1 MTTQDRK
8 KLIVE
13 IEKERSSKVVV
24 FFCGDRPLAPTAIAD
39 DAIRPMY
46 DHLRTLDPKPEKLDL
61 YLYSLGGLMETPWK
75 IVTMLREF
83 CKELSVVV
91 PYKAYSAATM
101 IALGADKIS
110 MTDKSELGPI
120 DPQLNV
126 AVGPDRPQSVLP
138 QIGVEDVASYVTF
151 LRQRAGLTDQTA
163 LAGSIAALV
172 SNLTPPLLGR
182 IERVYSH
189 IRLVARKLLSL
200 ARPPIDD
207 RRVTAIIE
215 QLTEKTYVHGHGIGR
230 QEAKEI
236 GLNVEMLDG
245 KLANFVWGLYTQYE
259 SFLKLPGSQDPRVY
273 FTDSGPDIYEEK
285 DQLFACI
292 ESSQLLHAFK
302 GDFRLNRIRKIPSNP
317 TINLNLNLQLPQ
329 NLQAQQLPQQ
339 AQQLLNQL
347 LQQAGQQIQQMVMQ
361 QIAQQSP
368 VERIEGGIVGGK
380 WEVIP

>member
-126 AVGPDRPQSVLP
+126 AVGPDRPQFVLP

-163 LAGSIAALV
+163 LAGCIAALV

-215 QLTEKTYVHGHGIGR
+215 QLTEKTYVHGHGNR
-230 QEAKEI
+230 QTRSERDWPKRRDVRWEAGELCLGPLYAI
-236 GLNVEMLDG
+236 R
-245 KLANFVWGLYTQYE
+245 KLSKIAWE
-259 SFLKLPGSQDPRVY
+259 
-273 FTDSGPDIYEEK
+273 SGP
-285 DQLFACI
+285 Q
-292 ESSQLLHAFK
+292 SLLYGLGTRH
-302 GDFRLNRIRKIPSNP
+302 L
-317 TINLNLNLQLPQ
+317 
-329 NLQAQQLPQQ
+329 
-339 AQQLLNQL
+339 
-347 LQQAGQQIQQMVMQ
+347 
-361 QIAQQSP
+361 
-368 VERIEGGIVGGK
+368 
-380 WEVIP
+380 